1 MNIELSI
8 IIPVYNVAQ
17 YLRHCLQSILDQQ
30 LASYEVI
37 LVDDGSYDNSLG
49 ICIEWCNEHKEFKVF
64 RHEQNRGLS
73 EARNTGISQAIGRYI
88 TFVDSDDFLAPE
100 TLGNCMASIGDAEVI
115 EYPVMINH
123 LSDDV
128 QLWQPENA
136 TKDFETW
143 MKDNGFTHCY
153 ACNKVFKHELW
164 DDIKFPKDK
173 YYEDIFTIPYVLKKA
188 HKIVSTDKGIYYY
201 CKRNGSITNTPKKN
215 ALHDYLE
222 ALIQLFNFEEN
233 LQNTSLYI
241 QCLNAQTSF
250 LKYGGEGKIVPRKQ
264 IPWSYLFHSSLTARQ
279 RIKALWYKF
288 SYHG

>member
-73 EARNTGISQAIGRYI
+73 EARNTGISQATGRYI

-115 EYPVMINH
+115 DFLICDS
-123 LSDDV
+123 LSNTLIDDNLLKSWNLHRSRIV
-128 QLWQPENA
+128 
-136 TKDFETW
+136 
-143 MKDNGFTHCY
+143 
-153 ACNKVFKHELW
+153 
-164 DDIKFPKDK
+164 KF
-173 YYEDIFTIPYVLKKA
+173 LNQ
-188 HKIVSTDKGIYYY
+188 S
-201 CKRNGSITNTPKKN
+201 RNNNFFI
-215 ALHDYLE
+215 
-222 ALIQLFNFEEN
+222 LF
-233 LQNTSLYI
+233 
-241 QCLNAQTSF
+241 A
-250 LKYGGEGKIVPRKQ
+250 
-264 IPWSYLFHSSLTARQ
+264 
-279 RIKALWYKF
+279 
-288 SYHG
+288 